1 MEIFMH
7 LNELFGA
14 NCKTIRERKG
24 FTQEKV
30 AEGSELSL
38 SYVSLLELG
47 KANPTLATV
56 EKLAKGLEVDVVD
69 VLSFTHSQT
78 TSREIRERLLRIVR
92 NADDKTLAGL
102 YNAVLIV
109 FKP

>member
-1 MEIFMH
+1 MH
-7 LNELFGA
+7 HNINELFGA
-14 NCKTIRERKG
+14 NCKALRERKG
-24 FTQEKV
+24 FTQDKV

-38 SYVSLLELG
+38 SYLSMLEQG

-56 EKLAKGLEVDVVD
+56 EKLAKGLDVDVVD
-69 VLSFTHSQT
+69 VLSFAHSQT
-78 TSREIRERLLRIVR
+78 TSREIRERLLQIVQ
-92 NADDKTLAGL
+92 NADSKTLAGL